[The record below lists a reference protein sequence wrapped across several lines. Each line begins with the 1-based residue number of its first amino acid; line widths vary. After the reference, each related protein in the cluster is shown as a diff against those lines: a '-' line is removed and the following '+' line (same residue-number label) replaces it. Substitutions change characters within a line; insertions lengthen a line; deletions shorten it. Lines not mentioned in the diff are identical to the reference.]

1 MTKQEKLTMIEKLYN
16 AYKSGI
22 LGGEVMPEDENPSF
36 AKDSVENYTYF
47 TLPMALNYQRNS
59 YKLWESANLTYN
71 DPETRFVF
79 DTKKVIS
86 SSFED
91 VQKALVKYRVALQK
105 EKQTQIWI
113 TLCNTIENLLDGDIR
128 NIFKIC
134 NKDVNKIRDFI
145 QLEHKKEFPYLSGN
159 KICNYWMYVIYQYT
173 DMDYINKH
181 DLTIA
186 PDTHVLKSSVKLGVI
201 TESEYEKSNAQL
213 ICIENW
219 NKLLKGTKFSPIDIH
234 TPLWLWSRSDFKDI
248 N

>member
-1 MTKQEKLTMIEKLYN
+1 MTKQDKLIMIEKLYN
-16 AYKSGI
+16 AYMTGK
-22 LGGEVMPEDENPSF
+22 LGGEVMPEDENPGF
-36 AKDSVENYTYF
+36 FKDSLENYTYF

-79 DTKKVIS
+79 DTKKVLS

-105 EKQTQIWI
+105 DKQTQIWI
-113 TLCNTIENLLDGDIR
+113 TLCNTIENLLSGDIR

-134 NKDVNKIRDFI
+134 DNDVNKIRNFI
-145 QLEHKKEFPYLSGN
+145 QIEHKKEFPYLSGN
-159 KICNYWMYVIYQYT
+159 KLCNYWMYVIYQYT
-173 DMDYINKH
+173 DMDYLNKQ

-201 TESEYEKSNAQL
+201 TESEYESSNAQL

-234 TPLWLWSRSDFKDI
+234 TPLWLWSRSGFIDI
-248 N
+248 

>member
-1 MTKQEKLTMIEKLYN
+1 MTKQDKLIIIEKLYN
-16 AYKSGI
+16 AYITGK
-22 LGGEVMPEDENPSF
+22 LGGEIMPEDENPGFS
-36 AKDSVENYTYF
+36 KDSIENYTYF

-79 DTKKVIS
+79 NPKKVIS

-91 VQKALVKYRVALQK
+91 IQKALVKYRVALQK

-134 NKDVNKIRDFI
+134 DRDVNKIRDFI
-145 QLEHKKEFPYLSGN
+145 QIEHKKEFPYLSGN
-159 KICNYWMYVIYQYT
+159 KLCNYWMYVIYQYT
-173 DMDYINKH
+173 DMDYLNKH

-234 TPLWLWSRSDFKDI
+234 TPLWLWSRSNFIDLD
-248 N
+248 